1 MKTINFLNNMSLK
14 SIAILGYLF
23 WFILTASLFKITD
36 LLINYTPNVDLI
48 QSIKFGLIAGL
59 LLNSAF
65 IFIVYN
71 DRKSKSF
78 WNYSTFVEDLI
89 KKSKNKSELKS
100 IFKKEFQELNNRSYS
115 EDQNLE
121 VYRIY
126 SIINTKYNTLDGKNL
141 DN

>member
-1 MKTINFLNNMSLK
+1 MSLK

-59 LLNSAF
+59 LLNSVF

>member
-1 MKTINFLNNMSLK
+1 MKTINFLNTMSLK
-14 SIAILGYLF
+14 SLAILGYLF

-48 QSIKFGLIAGL
+48 QSIKFGLITGL

-89 KKSKNKSELKS
+89 KKSKNRSELKS
-100 IFKKEFQELNNRSYS
+100 IFKKEFQELNNKSYT

-121 VYRIY
+121 VHRIY
-126 SIINTKYNTLDGKNL
+126 SIINTKYNTLYE
-141 DN
+141 